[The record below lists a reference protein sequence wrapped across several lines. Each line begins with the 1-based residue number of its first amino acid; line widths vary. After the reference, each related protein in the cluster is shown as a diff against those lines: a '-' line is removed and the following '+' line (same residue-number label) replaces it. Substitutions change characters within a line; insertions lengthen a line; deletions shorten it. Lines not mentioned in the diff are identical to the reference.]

1 MNRHI
6 IFFCLSLLY
15 LLPFSIHAKPTDKI
29 IFINPDNEKE
39 LLETSIQ
46 DTRNTQ
52 LVFTHSEDIWHF
64 AVQPDGPYIVFIAKY
79 IFDVDVFLYDRTKP
93 SEPARNLTQQKHE
106 SATHVDISK
115 DGDIVF
121 INSVTGEDE
130 DPHNLPDVGIN
141 LIRHSELHKNTPK
154 IKLLVS
160 PKSNPHSATWSPDAN
175 HIAYGI
181 VPMPGF
187 NLPDVGVYIFDVN
200 SSRVTKISDTGY
212 SPTFSPD
219 SKKLAFHLRDKI
231 ILTEPREW
239 ASQHIIPL
247 DIRAG
252 GDLKWSPDGKYIIYG
267 TFGLGPVATN
277 LVDSSQTILFER
289 SDRLIWI
296 TFDWV
301 HTEAY
306 PVEPAGRMII
316 PWGTLKN
323 KQENLLTPITVP

>member
-1 MNRHI
+1 MNRYV

-15 LLPFSIHAKPTDKI
+15 LLPFSTHAKPTDKI

-39 LLETSIQ
+39 LLETSIR

-52 LVFTHSEDIWHF
+52 LVFTHSENIWHF

-93 SEPARNLTQQKHE
+93 SEPARNLTQQKYE
-106 SATHVDISK
+106 SAEHVDISK

-130 DPHNLPDVGIN
+130 DPDDLPEVGIN

-160 PKSNPHSATWSPDAN
+160 PETNPHSVTWSPDAN
-175 HIAYGI
+175 YIAYEI

-200 SSRVTKISDTGY
+200 ASRGTKISDTGY

-231 ILTEPREW
+231 VLTEPREW
-239 ASQHIIPL
+239 APKRIL
-247 DIRAG
+247 LLNRRAG
-252 GDLKWSPDGKYIIYG
+252 GYLKWSSDEKYIVHETY
-267 TFGLGPVATN
+267 GLGPVATN
-277 LVDSSQTILFER
+277 LENGFQTILFEHLAR
-289 SDRLIWI
+289 KWLWI
-296 TFDWV
+296 PLDWV

-306 PVEPAGRMII
+306 PVTPIDRMII

-323 KQENLLTPITVP
+323 K